1 MSTKSMTKTTNEE
14 TKTET
19 RKYSNTDLIPCRSIV
34 SGGLYIE
41 GMRTKILYSWADY
54 GDVVEME
61 YQDLIYM
68 VRTRANTD
76 IYEPRIIIEDEEF
89 IEQNK
94 SLADLYESMYTT
106 KDLRDILAMPTAK
119 MKQEI
124 IKLPN
129 GVKNAIKGIAS
140 TMIDS
145 HALDSVQKIK
155 VLDEIFGTQML
166 LTLVQE

>member
-1 MSTKSMTKTTNEE
+1 MATKAVSEDKEV
-14 TKTET
+14 KVTE
-19 RKYSNTDLIPCRSIV
+19 RKYKNSDLIPCRSIV

-41 GMRTKILYSWADY
+41 GSRSKILYSWADY
-54 GDVVEME
+54 GDVIEME

-89 IEQNK
+89 VRQNK
-94 SLADLYESMYTT
+94 SLEELYDSLYST
-106 KDLRDILAMPTAK
+106 KDLKEILKMPIPK

-124 IKLPN
+124 EKLPS

-140 TMIDS
+140 TMIDA
-145 HALDSVQKIK
+145 HTLDSVQKIK
-155 VLDEIFGTQML
+155 TLDEIFGTQML